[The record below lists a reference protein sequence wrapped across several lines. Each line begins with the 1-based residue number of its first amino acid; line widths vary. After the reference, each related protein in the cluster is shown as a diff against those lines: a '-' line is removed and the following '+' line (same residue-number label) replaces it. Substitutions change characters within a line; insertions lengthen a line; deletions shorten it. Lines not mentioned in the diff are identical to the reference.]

1 MTDFLKPLGGRF
13 LGMSGP
19 VTPAAIT
26 GTIPDPPRSFLQVD
40 PGTIIKGVV
49 MGRENDGQI
58 TIATDKGTIR
68 VASNAPLPPGTHVTL
83 EVRPTGDR
91 LQVLILANDA
101 ARPAPATTNPPQA
114 PGSPPQPPAAGTP
127 PPPQPGSPPA
137 TQPAT
142 GSTPGTSPAP
152 GAPATGS
159 PSTGAPTP
167 NPGTTAPGTPPATT
181 PPTGAPAPAIQIIG
195 STLPAIVL
203 QSHAVTPQM
212 IGAQLTGAQAG
223 QPQAQQIQIQL
234 PNGQILTL
242 PQPAPAPIPPGQVP
256 PPPAASNPANP
267 NPAAA
272 PTPMPPPTTA
282 AAPATSPTAPSAMPV
297 SRPPLMPPATSALPG
312 DVQNRILALFEAAP
326 AHSATPNLGNA
337 AFLGAP
343 LLKAALPAGAEL
355 QIRVLAVQIGSQ
367 HPIEID
373 PAAQLNQNGKE
384 SHIVFGRVIAM
395 TPAGHAV
402 IHTPAG
408 DILMQ
413 QRSSLPVGAQLA
425 LAIDTIEAPPPA
437 AFTTAPI
444 AVQTPQQA
452 LLSLSRTWP
461 TLADLVAILQGGA
474 PAAGG
479 RGGVIDPALAREI
492 LAHLPQMGS
501 RLGAGIVGAMAALR
515 SGDIGRLLGAGFA
528 ARGLGPE
535 REEIVRRIRGEF
547 SQLSSLAQDRQE
559 GEWRALF
566 LPYLDDQQRVQR
578 INLFYRRHQKGERGD
593 EHGEGGTRFVV
604 EAEFTRLGPFQ
615 LDGLMRQQRFD
626 LMIRSRLRVDERMRR
641 DIEAIYEEARGL
653 TGFAGTIA
661 FQTVDEFPV
670 SPLEELK
677 HGPDKVTI

>member
-13 LGMSGP
+13 IGMSGP

-26 GTIPDPPRSFLQVD
+26 GTVPDPPRSFLQVD

-58 TIATDKGTIR
+58 TIATDKGTVR

-101 ARPAPATTNPPQA
+101 VRPTPAPSNSPQT
-114 PGSPPQPPAAGTP
+114 PGAAQPPAAGTP
-127 PPPQPGSPPA
+127 APPQPGQPSSPQAPG
-137 TQPAT
+137 
-142 GSTPGTSPAP
+142 GSAPSTVPAP
-152 GAPATGS
+152 AGGLPTTGAPATGT
-159 PSTGAPTP
+159 PTTGIPAT
-167 NPGTTAPGTPPATT
+167 GTPPATT
-181 PPTGAPAPAIQIIG
+181 PPPSAPAPSIQIVG

-203 QSHAVTPQM
+203 QSHAVTPPLP
-212 IGAQLTGAQAG
+212 GTQAG
-223 QPQAQQIQIQL
+223 QPSAPQIQIQL
-234 PNGQILTL
+234 PNGQIVTL
-242 PQPAPAPIPPGQVP
+242 PQPMAAPPTTTVPTGQATPNPMAPGSVLPNPAGPAPIAVP
-256 PPPAASNPANP
+256 SQ
-267 NPAAA
+267 AAA
-272 PTPMPPPTTA
+272 PPTATPLSTPAPMPI
-282 AAPATSPTAPSAMPV
+282 
-297 SRPPLMPPATSALPG
+297 SRPPLLPPSASALPG
-312 DVQNRILALFEAAP
+312 DVQHRILALFDAAP
-326 AHSATPNLGNA
+326 THAALPNPGHPA
-337 AFLGAP
+337 MPAGET

-425 LAIDTIEAPPPA
+425 LAIDHVEAPPPA
-437 AFTTAPI
+437 PLVAAPLV
-444 AVQTPQQA
+444 VQTPQQA
-452 LLSLSRTWP
+452 LLSLSRAWP
-461 TLADLVAILQGGA
+461 TLADLVAILQGAA
-474 PAAGG
+474 PAASG
-479 RGGVIDPALAREI
+479 RNAAIDPALAREI
-492 LAHLPQMGS
+492 LANLPHMGS

-515 SGDIGRLLGAGFA
+515 SGDIGRLLGSGFA

-535 REEIVRRIRGEF
+535 REEIVRRLRGEF

-578 INLFYRRHQKGERGD
+578 INLFYRRHQKGERGY

-615 LDGLMRQQRFD
+615 LDGLMREHRFD
-626 LMIRSRLRVDERMRR
+626 LMIRSRQRVDERMRR
-641 DIEAIYEEARGL
+641 DIESIYEEARGM
-653 TGFAGTIA
+653 TGFAGVIA

-677 HGPDKVTI
+677 QGPDKVTI